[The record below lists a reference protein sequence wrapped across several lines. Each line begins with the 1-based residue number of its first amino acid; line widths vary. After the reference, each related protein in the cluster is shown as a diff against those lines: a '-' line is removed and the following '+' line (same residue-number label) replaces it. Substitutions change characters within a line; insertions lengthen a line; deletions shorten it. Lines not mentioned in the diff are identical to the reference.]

1 MRLLHIG
8 QFLSNHFSFFMSGT
22 AEVLYDECDGT
33 EFELSG
39 NILDLRYIPDDM
51 EFNHEPHSVATGIP
65 ASGMYSA
72 PE

>member
-1 MRLLHIG
+1 
-8 QFLSNHFSFFMSGT
+8 MSIFHEDIIFYSET

-39 NILDLRYIPDDM
+39 NLLDLRYISDDM
-51 EFNHEPHSVATGIP
+51 EFDQEPHSVATELP
-65 ASGMYSA
+65 PVGMYTA

>member
-1 MRLLHIG
+1 
-8 QFLSNHFSFFMSGT
+8 MSGT

-51 EFNHEPHSVATGIP
+51 EFNHEPHSVATGLP